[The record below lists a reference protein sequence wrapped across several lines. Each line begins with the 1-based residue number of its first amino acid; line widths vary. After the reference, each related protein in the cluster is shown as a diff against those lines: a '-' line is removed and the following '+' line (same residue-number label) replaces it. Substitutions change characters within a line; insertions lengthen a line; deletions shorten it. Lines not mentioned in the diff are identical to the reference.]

1 MEEMNQ
7 MGQPQEPSSGI
18 KKYVITFIIL
28 LIIIGGIY
36 WIIRSSIDIGKT
48 LPAAADSSSVQIIIN
63 HKDAPADWKQYT
75 NEEYAVEMSYPDI
88 FTQETADI
96 DLPSM
101 KTKIVGTRLVH
112 TVDKENCV
120 DRSDPK
126 TCTPKTE
133 DIAVGLFFLKKNFVD
148 FRNLLLAQTP
158 DARLQG
164 VTFDGHE
171 GFMLAV
177 DKEGKGIYQFFF
189 PNSALAREREYAA
202 EHEVAATVG
211 PRALNRGEVLVLL
224 NNQRLRCLFADALDA
239 DNVVR
244 RIAAQPLVVR

>member
-189 PNSALAREREYAA
+189 PILN
-202 EHEVAATVG
+202 G
-211 PRALNRGEVLVLL
+211 RAVLL
-224 NNQRLRCLFADALDA
+224 VTRAYVNEQVATIYQSVTGFIPFENQTATFSQM
-239 DNVVR
+239 VQS
-244 RIAAQPLVVR
+244 IK